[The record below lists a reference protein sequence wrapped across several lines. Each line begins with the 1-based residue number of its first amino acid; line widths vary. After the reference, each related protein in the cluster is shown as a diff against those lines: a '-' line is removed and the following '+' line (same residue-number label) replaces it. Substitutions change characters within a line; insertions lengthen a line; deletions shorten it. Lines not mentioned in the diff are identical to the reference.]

1 MRSWK
6 PFTITLP
13 VMAGTAK
20 ITGSTE
26 VCLTAPGMAS
36 RAKMRIAVKKILQRH
51 GYPPDMTADAVKTV
65 LKQAEALAAAMS

>member
-1 MRSWK
+1 MLLGFES
-6 PFTITLP
+6 IGGLG
-13 VMAGTAK
+13 AGDLGHSSVFMQPCAVW
-20 ITGSTE
+20 E
-26 VCLTAPGMAS
+26 NV